1 MPTVLVAH
9 VAVSLRA
16 LDTNSTCAK
25 NVRRN
30 EEIYGKRYQAES
42 AGAHFQTGKPAQGT
56 DASGIFTAGADD
68 RAGTAA
74 DFDVPFDRRRLQSA
88 GNCRELSPRC
98 DDALAHA
105 GPAGGKRASG
115 AAHQSTVASGVPD
128 LFDRGGKGDGSRGLQ
143 LLSRNGKKD
152 VQRAD

>member
-1 MPTVLVAH
+1 MPTVPAAR
-9 VAVSLRA
+9 VAVSLRT

-30 EEIYGKRYQAES
+30 EGIYGKRYQTES

>member
-1 MPTVLVAH
+1 MLVAR

-25 NVRRN
+25 KKCAEMR
-30 EEIYGKRYQAES
+30 EYMEKRYQTES
-42 AGAHFQTGKPAQGT
+42 AGAYFQTGKPAQRT

-105 GPAGGKRASG
+105 GPAGGKKGFG
-115 AAHQSTVASGVPD
+115 AAYQSTVASGVPD
-128 LFDRGGKGDGSRGLQ
+128 LSDRGGKEDGSRGLQ
-143 LLSRNGKKD
+143 LLSRNGKK
-152 VQRAD
+152 RCAAG

>member
-1 MPTVLVAH
+1 MPTVLVVR

-16 LDTNSTCAK
+16 FDTNSTCAK

-30 EEIYGKRYQAES
+30 EGIYGKRYQTES

-74 DFDVPFDRRRLQSA
+74 DFDVPFDRRRL
-88 GNCRELSPRC
+88 
-98 DDALAHA
+98 
-105 GPAGGKRASG
+105 
-115 AAHQSTVASGVPD
+115 
-128 LFDRGGKGDGSRGLQ
+128 
-143 LLSRNGKKD
+143 
-152 VQRAD
+152 